1 MGVSSLT
8 KRGGRTLLFVGT
20 LLFLLLWVSQV
31 SSASRNAKKTK
42 GLKAIRDLVQKGNL
56 AAALVEIED
65 VKMRASSKRN
75 PELWLIEAKIHS
87 AQGHANKAILVLE
100 EGLALFKGKSEQQL
114 SQLNWSPQVKAEL
127 HFELA
132 KVLNRERKMAGGLSK
147 IERSQQ
153 LTARNVISH
162 FHSALAMKNGLAE
175 EKEVQAW
182 TALALIY
189 NGLNDLDKDWSMED
203 VHFLSRMPEVFPH
216 NEELYVQAAKIA
228 AHYGDHEEALRLLNL
243 VPCVLFSD
251 YINLTIRDSLRSA
264 NVDRS

>member
-1 MGVSSLT
+1 MCALVALMGVSSLT
-8 KRGGRTLLFVGT
+8 KRGGGRALLSVGA
-20 LLFLLLWVSQV
+20 LLYLLLWVSQV
-31 SSASRNAKKTK
+31 SSASRNVKKTK

-56 AAALVEIED
+56 AAALIEIED
-65 VKMRASSKRN
+65 VKMRTSSRRN

-87 AQGHANKAILVLE
+87 AQGHTNKAILVLE

-114 SQLNWSPQVKAEL
+114 SRLNWSPQVKAEL
-127 HFELA
+127 HLELA
-132 KVLNRERKMAGGLSK
+132 KVLNRERKMMAGGLSN
-147 IERSQQ
+147 IGRSQ

-162 FHSALAMKNGLAE
+162 FHSALAMKNGLSE
-175 EKEVQAW
+175 EKEMQAW

-189 NGLNDLDKDWSMED
+189 NGLNDLDKDWSVED

-243 VPCVLFSD
+243 VPYVSFFFFCFF
-251 YINLTIRDSLRSA
+251 
-264 NVDRS
+264 